1 MDVTCATDSD
11 SRLAEYKEGL
21 REKTLAFQSHMIIQ
35 RTRQPTA
42 ASYKSLG
49 NVAGD
54 LARLFSR
61 LGENNSF
68 LFIFFLR
75 FCFKNDVELD
85 ANGKVK
91 TFLSER
97 DCKRKLQSP
106 SRTSDVERRNRT
118 LKSIPPALSEND
130 TR

>member
-11 SRLAEYKEGL
+11 SSLAEYKEGL

-49 NVAGD
+49 NVAD
-54 LARLFSR
+54 ELARLFSR
-61 LGENNSF
+61 SRPF
-68 LFIFFLR
+68 FFKLFYFYFFPLR
-75 FCFKNDVELD
+75 FYFKKHSEQRRSFVEVD

-91 TFLSER
+91 TFHS
-97 DCKRKLQSP
+97 
-106 SRTSDVERRNRT
+106 
-118 LKSIPPALSEND
+118 
-130 TR
+130 